1 MQYEESRP
9 LRLPLRCAPETD
21 ESLTGYILRLAL
33 RNHQLK
39 SASFAAAAG
48 VRQLPILYPTAEQ
61 IDRLAVMADVPGD
74 VLSSMGAERIR
85 SSTRKKDA
93 RLRGFAIPRD
103 WLSIQRR
110 ACPICLEESPYHR
123 TVWDIAHVRVC
134 ARHSCK
140 LIASCPDCGQRFGW
154 GNSDL
159 RRCSCGTDISRWKS
173 PSGDPAAARWIGG
186 AFFRNGSPPPKLL
199 DGVQLVPAVTAVAL
213 LEAAFRSRLVRDLAD
228 PLGLQDDIGQAFAY
242 RAFDSDTRRFHQA
255 LMHVEDKPSG
265 KPFRIARNGLI
276 RLSILCA
283 RTSGLEG
290 VRSVVDAHLKIPVPG
305 RGISE

>member
-1 MQYEESRP
+1 
-9 LRLPLRCAPETD
+9 
-21 ESLTGYILRLAL
+21 
-33 RNHQLK
+33 
-39 SASFAAAAG
+39 
-48 VRQLPILYPTAEQ
+48 
-61 IDRLAVMADVPGD
+61 MADVPRD

-110 ACPICLEESPYHR
+110 ACPICLEEFPYHR
-123 TVWDIAHVRVC
+123 AVWDIAHVRVC
-134 ARHSCK
+134 AHHSRK

-159 RRCSCGTDISRWKS
+159 QRCSCGSDISRRRS
-173 PSGDPAAARWIGG
+173 PCSDPAAARWIGG
-186 AFFRNGSPPPKLL
+186 AFLRNGSPPPKLL
-199 DGVQLVPAVTAVAL
+199 VGVQLVPAVTAVTL
-213 LEAAFRSRLVRDLAD
+213 LEAAFLSHLPRDLVD
-228 PLGLQDDIGQAFAY
+228 PLGLQDNEGQAFAY
-242 RAFDSDTRRFHQA
+242 QAFDGDTDRLSQA
-255 LMHVEDKPSG
+255 LMRVEDKPSG
-265 KPFRIARNGLI
+265 RRFRIARGAVI
-276 RLSILCA
+276 RLSMLCA